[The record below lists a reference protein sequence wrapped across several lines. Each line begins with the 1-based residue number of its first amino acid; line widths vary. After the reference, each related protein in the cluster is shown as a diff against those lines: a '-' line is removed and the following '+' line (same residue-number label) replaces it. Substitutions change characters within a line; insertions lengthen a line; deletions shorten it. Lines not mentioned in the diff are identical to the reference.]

1 MTLNGF
7 RRQRDQY
14 TEGGKCSDLHALLLE
29 WADTHSV
36 TLDMARRISAARTVT
51 RGCTRKVTMTFHLN
65 QRRTYWRNWSPLS
78 RRQSRSIKDKR
89 LMGNLPS
96 LT

>member
-51 RGCTRKVTMTFHLN
+51 RGCTRKVTMT
-65 QRRTYWRNWSPLS
+65 
-78 RRQSRSIKDKR
+78 
-89 LMGNLPS
+89 